1 MEIDPM
7 DAANVDE
14 PGAGAARQ
22 SRLNAFVAVAVALI
36 ATFMGICNVKD
47 GNIVQSMQQAQADK
61 IDLWDFYQARH
72 IREEVMRSTAAEMG
86 ALATAVPAAHRAAL
100 DTVAARYRVLA
111 EEQATKKEA
120 VKVDAAA
127 AQKRYD
133 DLNYHDD
140 QFDLADAM
148 LAIAI
153 SLLAITS
160 LTHKRWLFVV
170 AMVPTAIGFVMG
182 LAGLFGWR
190 IHSDFIA
197 TLLS

>member
-1 MEIDPM
+1 M
-7 DAANVDE
+7 
-14 PGAGAARQ
+14 
-22 SRLNAFVAVAVALI
+22 VAVAVAII

-61 IDLWDFYQARH
+61 IDAWNFYQARN
-72 IREEVMRSTAAEMG
+72 IREEVMHATAAELG
-86 ALATAVPAAHRAAL
+86 ALSAAVPAASRPAL
-100 DTVAARYRVLA
+100 DTVAARYRTLA
-111 EEQATKKEA
+111 DEQARKKDA
-120 VKVDAAA
+120 VKADAEA

-133 DLNYHDD
+133 ELNYHDD

-160 LTHKRWLFVV
+160 LTHKRWLFAA

-182 LAGLFGWR
+182 LAGLLGWR
-190 IHSDFIA
+190 IHSDLIA
-197 TLLS
+197 ALLS